1 MNLSNLKP
9 AEGSTK
15 TRKRIGRGPGSGLG
29 GTSTRGHKGAKSRS
43 GYSKKIGFE
52 GGQMP
57 LQRRVPKFGFKN
69 INRVEYKAIN
79 LDTIQKLAEAK
90 NLQTVGISDFIAAGF
105 ISASQLVKVL
115 GNGTLTA
122 KAIETLKN
130 IWKIEDLRQR
140 ILITILFVA
149 IYRFG
154 SYVVLPGINPSM
166 LTQLHQQ
173 TSEGLLALLNMF
185 SGGAFSNASIFA
197 LGIMPYISASIV
209 IQLLGIAVPYF
220 QKLQREGESGRRK
233 MNQYTR
239 YLTILI
245 LLVQAPS
252 YLLNLK
258 MQAGPSLNASL
269 DWTLFMFTSTIILA
283 AGSMFILWL
292 GERITDKGIGNGIS
306 LIIMIGIIARL
317 PQSLFQ
323 ELISRMT
330 DKTGGLVMFLIELV
344 VLLVVIAFAILLVQG
359 TRKIPVQY
367 AKKIVGNKQY
377 GGARQYIPLKVNAAN
392 VMPIIFAQ
400 AIMFIP
406 ITLVGF
412 SNVND
417 ASGFVRALTDH
428 TSFWYNLIFAV
439 LIILFTYFYTA
450 ITINPTQMAED
461 MKRNN
466 GFIPG
471 IKPGKQTAEYIDVI
485 MSRITLP
492 GSFFL
497 ALVAIMPAFAG
508 IFGVKAEFAQFFG
521 GTSLL
526 ILVGVV
532 LDTLQQVESHL
543 LMRHYD
549 GLLKSGRIKGRSGN
563 VAAY

>member
-1 MNLSNLKP
+1 M
-9 AEGSTK
+9 
-15 TRKRIGRGPGSGLG
+15 R
-29 GTSTRGHKGAKSRS
+29 
-43 GYSKKIGFE
+43 
-52 GGQMP
+52 
-57 LQRRVPKFGFKN
+57 
-69 INRVEYKAIN
+69 
-79 LDTIQKLAEAK
+79 
-90 NLQTVGISDFIAAGF
+90 
-105 ISASQLVKVL
+105 
-115 GNGTLTA
+115 

-130 IWKIEDLRQR
+130 IWNIEDLRQR

-154 SYVVLPGINPSM
+154 SYVVLPGINPAM
-166 LTQLHQQ
+166 LSQLHQQ

-239 YLTILI
+239 YLTII
-245 LLVQAPS
+245 VLLLQAPS
-252 YLLNLK
+252 YLFNLK

-269 DWTLFMFTSTIILA
+269 DWTLFMITSTIILA

-306 LIIMIGIIARL
+306 LIIMVGIIARL

-330 DKTGGLVMFLIELV
+330 DKTGGVVMFLIEIV
-344 VLLVVIAFAILLVQG
+344 VLLLVIAAAILLVQG

-406 ITLVGF
+406 MTIVMGF
-412 SNVND
+412 SD
-417 ASGFVRALTDH
+417 AESVSGVVRAFTDH
-428 TSFWYNLIFAV
+428 TSFLYNLVFAI
-439 LIILFTYFYTA
+439 LIIVFTYFYTA

-471 IKPGKQTAEYIDVI
+471 IKPGKSTAEYIDVI

-497 ALVAIMPAFAG
+497 ALIAIMPAFAG
-508 IFGVKAEFAQFFG
+508 LFGVTSEFAQFFG

-549 GLLKSGRIKGRSGN
+549 GLLKTGRIKGRN